1 MDSEED
7 FNIFFGRVAKEVN
20 LDLLNLSMLA
30 YLGIIIKL
38 FFKNDETKLGHNGP
52 ASTNIWGY
60 GLTALAVFI
69 MIFISL
75 SDQSKTKSTSDPDE
89 EEGILTYVSNLVM
102 TDTLPIILTFCILVY
117 IIILNFKHYYKINQG
132 KVADSYY
139 TYSLFSS
146 ILIIVQISIIC
157 KYMFNTISNLKDPE
171 TIKKKNIE
179 NPLLKNLIYILSTI
193 NIIFVL
199 IIHILL
205 YYFSTDG

>member
-1 MDSEED
+1 MDEPTNFAIITNET
-7 FNIFFGRVAKEVN
+7 N

-75 SDQSKTKSTSDPDE
+75 SDQSNRNITGVSQPIK

-146 ILIIVQISIIC
+146 LLIIVQISIIC
-157 KYMFNTISNLKDPE
+157 KYMFNTISHLKE
-171 TIKKKNIE
+171 ANKKNNE
-179 NPLLKNLIYILSTI
+179 FSVLKNLIYILSTI

>member
-1 MDSEED
+1 MDEPTNFAIITNET
-7 FNIFFGRVAKEVN
+7 N

-75 SDQSKTKSTSDPDE
+75 SDQSNRNITGVSQPIK

-146 ILIIVQISIIC
+146 LLIIVQISIIC
-157 KYMFNTISNLKDPE
+157 KYMFNTISHLKDKE
-171 TIKKKNIE
+171 ANKKNNE
-179 NPLLKNLIYILSTI
+179 FSVLKNLIYILSTI

>member
-1 MDSEED
+1 MDTQGNS
-7 FNIFFGRVAKEVN
+7 IIFGRVTNEIN

-30 YLGIIIKL
+30 YVGIIIKL

-75 SDQSKTKSTSDPDE
+75 SDQSKTKSSSTDPDE
-89 EEGILTYVSNLVM
+89 EEGILTYISNLVM

-157 KYMFNTISNLKDPE
+157 KYMFNTISHLKDE
-171 TIKKKNIE
+171 EANKKKYIE

>member
-1 MDSEED
+1 MAEPTNFAIITNET
-7 FNIFFGRVAKEVN
+7 N

-75 SDQSKTKSTSDPDE
+75 SDQSNRNITGVSQPIK

-146 ILIIVQISIIC
+146 LLIIVQISIIC
-157 KYMFNTISNLKDPE
+157 KYMFNTISHLKYKE
-171 TIKKKNIE
+171 ANKKNNE
-179 NPLLKNLIYILSTI
+179 FSVLKNLIYILSTI